1 MSAPSLGSTRQLAI
15 HCHLATYAAGA
26 NLQREIAARDVSR
39 APGSR
44 YRDGLLHQRMPP
56 IFVEQQLQR
65 RRRRVARTLDVEH
78 DRFVSVNRARRRST
92 TRRQRALW
100 LPLCVRRARV
110 GDDRRKR
117 PTRRLGAAQPAKHKC
132 EQNLRT
138 PQERQHTRSAERWL
152 GPTCAVR
159 TLLPQTTA

>member
-15 HCHLATYAAGA
+15 HGNLAGDATGA
-26 NLQREIAARDVSR
+26 NLQREIAAWNVSR

-92 TRRQRALW
+92 TRRQRAVW
-100 LPLCVRRARV
+100 LRIHVRRAWGR
-110 GDDRRKR
+110 DDRRKR
-117 PTRRLGAAQPAKHKC
+117 A
-132 EQNLRT
+132 T
-138 PQERQHTRSAERWL
+138 P
-152 GPTCAVR
+152 
-159 TLLPQTTA
+159 